1 MVEVLIGEMFGSDQI
16 RPKDYKRAAVVDDEV
31 RESETEHSEER
42 AEDYAQKGL
51 TEPTL
56 LEMSGKPTIRP
67 LEPSLVRTPRRCFP
81 AAWRA

>member
-51 TEPTL
+51 TGPTL
-56 LEMSGKPTIRP
+56 LEMSG
-67 LEPSLVRTPRRCFP
+67 
-81 AAWRA
+81 